1 MRRPRHEAYDGGVGI
16 ELFTPTHLIFLG
28 ILALLLFG
36 PKRLPEI
43 GRSLGNGI
51 REFKS
56 TVDGLGVTDAVQSAN
71 EVRSGRLADE
81 HRARRDP
88 GYRGGAGHGR
98 RSARGRSRRQ
108 QSRTVGGCGT
118 RRRSGSRHR
127 PGSGHGRGSGCNPGS
142 GRARGQLVH

>member
-1 MRRPRHEAYDGGVGI
+1 MGV
-16 ELFTPTHLIFLG
+16 ELFTPVHLLFLG

-71 EVRSGRLADE
+71 EVRSAVSPTNIARAAIPGVAQAQDTISAVKGDKPAETDQASASASPAGGTGAVMSRSSADDGE
-81 HRARRDP
+81 
-88 GYRGGAGHGR
+88 
-98 RSARGRSRRQ
+98 
-108 QSRTVGGCGT
+108 
-118 RRRSGSRHR
+118 
-127 PGSGHGRGSGCNPGS
+127 
-142 GRARGQLVH
+142 

>member
-1 MRRPRHEAYDGGVGI
+1 MGV
-16 ELFTPTHLIFLG
+16 ELFTPVHLLFLG

-71 EVRSGRLADE
+71 EVRSAVSPTNIARAAIPGVAEAQDTVAAVKGDRAGRDRSGFGLCEPRGRNGSGDVPE
-81 HRARRDP
+81 LRRRRRVEALRD
-88 GYRGGAGHGR
+88 HGR
-98 RSARGRSRRQ
+98 HDRRQ
-108 QSRTVGGCGT
+108 HDDRDQ
-118 RRRSGSRHR
+118 
-127 PGSGHGRGSGCNPGS
+127 
-142 GRARGQLVH
+142 Q

>member
-1 MRRPRHEAYDGGVGI
+1 VGI

-43 GRSLGNGI
+43 GRALGNGI

-71 EVRSGRLADE
+71 DVRQAVSPVNIA
-81 HRARRDP
+81 RAAIP
-88 GYRGGAGHGR
+88 GVAEAQDTVAALKGGETEAGAAEAAEPAPAA
-98 RSARGRSRRQ
+98 SSSTTSPAS
-108 QSRTVGGCGT
+108 
-118 RRRSGSRHR
+118 
-127 PGSGHGRGSGCNPGS
+127 
-142 GRARGQLVH
+142 